1 MGGANHLCNRPL
13 IALEIARRQ
22 EAIGKRIGFTSL
34 QIRAKCYQLV
44 NYGLLGYKTNKM
56 FKKLLNEANDEGFT
70 SLIKFIEASMTWLK
84 LELKSSANN
93 HKSICN
99 E

>member
-13 IALEIARRQ
+13 IALQIARRQ

-44 NYGLLGYKTNKM
+44 NIGLLGYKTKSM
-56 FKKLLNEANDEGFT
+56 FKKLLIEANYEGFA
-70 SLIKFIEASMTWLK
+70 SLTKFIEASMTWLK
-84 LELKSSANN
+84 FELNTKANA
-93 HKSICN
+93 KQAICN